1 MIMYLILIFLRWYV
15 SRSEDAFK
23 SFVIIA
29 HWLAAL
35 VVVSYVCGLV
45 TKFTNQHSAEKDSTL
60 TRNSLSMHLSKK
72 IVFWRGWYCKTG
84 LEVMTKMRKL
94 VTEIWIY
101 NRNVFHQ
108 RFQDPETKMCFDR
121 YMDGQKLWAE
131 ALDRNVNLYFPL
143 MHLPYMES
151 CSRSWKWKTSEFSK
165 ISLNSAL

>member
-1 MIMYLILIFLRWYV
+1 MILIFLRWYV

-101 NRNVFHQ
+101 NRNVFPASRILKQ
-108 RFQDPETKMCFDR
+108 KCVLTIIMAFWAEVMIEER
-121 YMDGQKLWAE
+121 KLWTE
-131 ALDRNVNLYFPL
+131 MWIYNLRSCINPTW
-143 MHLPYMES
+143 HLAIDHENENIL
-151 CSRSWKWKTSEFSK
+151 K
-165 ISLNSAL
+165 N